1 MGSSSLASRT
11 HWVILDVFL
20 DLRGHLSAHTLGA
33 GGTPLLRRH
42 AGCVRTPDIT
52 HAAEGTPLSALPP
65 SGLFKLI
72 YLLTYFWLC
81 WVLVAAL
88 GLCSSCGERGLPLV
102 AGYRRLTAVA
112 PLVAEQSFE
121 GTRAAGLEARAQLPR
136 GTWDLSGP
144 RVGPVSPALAGGFLT
159 AHHQGSPL
167 PLFKKSFSPPLPQS
181 ISLQSHGALQAQGPS
196 GVSPAPCHW

>member
-1 MGSSSLASRT
+1 MKGTPPCPGTSSLTPPVLGFPATLALGRGRHTEPLSGKPWYGGRMGSSSLASRT

-88 GLCSSCGERGLPLV
+88 GLCSSCGERGPPWLL
-102 AGYRRLTAVA
+102 GTGFSLQW
-112 PLVAEQSFE
+112 LLWSQSR
-121 GTRAAGLEARAQLPR
+121 GSRARGLRALRHGPSCPEARGIFPDHGLV
-136 GTWDLSGP
+136 LC
-144 RVGPVSPALAGGFLT
+144 
-159 AHHQGSPL
+159 PL
-167 PLFKKSFSPPLPQS
+167 
-181 ISLQSHGALQAQGPS
+181 
-196 GVSPAPCHW
+196 HWQVDS